1 MEHDTKPARKITDL
15 TRAELHRLVWEQPLI
30 RLAPDLGISGSSLAH
45 ICKHNGIP
53 YPSGGHWTRV
63 ALGRTAVPETLP
75 APPAGQSDQ
84 IEIPP
89 RGKSRPQPKSFP
101 KAVIAVAKSV
111 PPPVVLDLSE
121 LHPFIRAWVVEHER
135 LQRERK
141 AEIASRKKRDSW
153 WPLDEIEDLTP
164 RDIYRFRMTSQLL
177 QGLEKAGVK
186 VKNAEVNG
194 KLSFGVGPHTVECV
208 VIEKM
213 TRRSP
218 AHGKTW
224 TAFPNHHQGGLVS
237 TGFLRI
243 TVTTYLQPRIP
254 EWVETAKRGMSDLIP
269 DIVSRILGAGVCLDR
284 MEAERRERERAYAEQ
299 VARREDIARR
309 RQLEKA
315 RFQRFAE
322 LSGDWHKAQEL
333 NLFLAELR
341 RRSAPDS
348 HIVIEGRSLPEWIT
362 WTQQKIDALDPFRKN
377 IANVFADFVKI
388 DGI

>member
-1 MEHDTKPARKITDL
+1 MEPNTKPVRKVTDL
-15 TRAELHRLVWEQPLI
+15 TRTELHKLVWGKPLI
-30 RLAPDLGISGSSLAH
+30 RVAPDFGISGSNLAH
-45 ICKHNGIP
+45 ICNHNGIP
-53 YPSGGHWTRV
+53 YPRGGHWTRV
-63 ALGRTAVPETLP
+63 ALGRTVEPTPLP
-75 APPAGQSDQ
+75 VPPAGQSDR

-89 RGKSRPQPKSFP
+89 RGKSRRPTTPTPQ
-101 KAVIAVAKSV
+101 AVIAVAKPV
-111 PPPVVLDLSE
+111 PPPVVLVLSE
-121 LHPFIRAWVVEHER
+121 LHPFICTWVIEHER
-135 LQRERK
+135 LQRERN

-153 WPLDEIEDLTP
+153 WPLDKIEDLTP
-164 RDIYRFRMTSQLL
+164 RDIYRFRTTSQLL
-177 QGLEKAGVK
+177 QSLEKAGVK
-186 VKNAEVNG
+186 VKSAEVNG

-284 MEAERRERERAYAEQ
+284 METERRERERAYAEQ
-299 VARREDIARR
+299 VARREEIARR
-309 RQLEKA
+309 RHLEKA
-315 RFQRFAE
+315 RFQRFTE
-322 LSGDWHKAQEL
+322 LSGNWHKAQEL
-333 NLFLAELR
+333 NLFIAELK

-348 HIVIEGRSLPEWIT
+348 HIAIEGRTLPEWVT
-362 WTQQKIDALDPFRKN
+362 WAQQKIDVLDPFRKD
-377 IANVFADFVKI
+377 IANVFADFVKP
-388 DGI
+388 DGL

>member
-1 MEHDTKPARKITDL
+1 MEHDTKPAREITDL
-15 TRAELHRLVWEQPLI
+15 TRTELHRLVWERPLI

-63 ALGRTAVPETLP
+63 ALGRTVAPEPLP
-75 APPAGQSDQ
+75 APPAGQSDR

-89 RGKSRPQPKSFP
+89 RDKPRRQSRPMPQT
-101 KAVIAVAKSV
+101 VLAVAKPVS
-111 PPPVVLDLSE
+111 PPVVLNLSE
-121 LHPFIRAWVVEHER
+121 LHPFIRAWVIEHER

-141 AEIASRKKRDSW
+141 AEIANRKKRDSW

-164 RDIYRFRMTSQLL
+164 RDNYRFRMTSQLL

-194 KLSFGVGPHTVECV
+194 KLRFGVGPHTVECV

-243 TVTTYLQPRIP
+243 TVTTYLDPRIP
-254 EWVETAKRGMSDLIP
+254 EWVETARRGMSDLIP
-269 DIVSRILGAGVCLDR
+269 DIVSRVLGAGVCLDR